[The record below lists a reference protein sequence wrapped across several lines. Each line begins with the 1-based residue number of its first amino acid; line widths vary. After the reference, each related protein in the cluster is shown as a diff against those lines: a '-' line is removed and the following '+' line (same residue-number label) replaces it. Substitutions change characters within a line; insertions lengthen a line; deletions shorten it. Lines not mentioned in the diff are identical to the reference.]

1 MPPCLPP
8 CPPNSLPRSRASARP
23 WGRRFARSSALTLL
37 LAAGLLCG
45 GAVVAKAQEG
55 DAAAETPPAAQGE
68 RITPYIRLKPLQA
81 NVIERGKVIA
91 TLAVAANLDSPTFET
106 RQLARARMDR
116 LNEGY
121 LFALASFARTRV
133 SLDRP
138 VNVGVLAAT
147 LQRVTDKVLG
157 PGVARVL
164 IGFVALNKT

>member
-1 MPPCLPP
+1 MSPCPSRLPP
-8 CPPNSLPRSRASARP
+8 S
-23 WGRRFARSSALTLL
+23 GRRAARFRALGLM
-37 LAAGLLCG
+37 LATGLLCG
-45 GAVVAKAQEG
+45 GAMAAEG
-55 DAAAETPPAAQGE
+55 EGEAAAEAPPTAQTE
-68 RITPYIRLKPLQA
+68 RITPYIKLAPLQA
-81 NVIERGKVIA
+81 NVIEKGRLIA

-138 VNVGVLAAT
+138 VNVAVLAAT
-147 LQRVTDKVLG
+147 LQRVTDGVLG

-164 IGFVALNKT
+164 IGFVALNKA